1 VIIFIKTGSGQTGG
15 KAALTVWAFSFF
27 IAQELLAVKQAA
39 VRETPLFAPF
49 IYENDHFTKTGSG
62 QT

>member
-39 VRETPLFAPF
+39 VRKRHYLRDF
-49 IYENDHFTKTGSG
+49 ICKNDQFTKTGSG